1 MNIRER
7 VRGAMRRAGEVS
19 LWERL
24 AENLFGGAGS
34 THRRTWGAGSN
45 LAPIST
51 QPGLPV
57 NISRAGAPA
66 PHSLVLKPTP
76 VNLRRFSET
85 PVARRAINVI
95 KDRIAGMRW
104 RIQARRGRMLDSIPD
119 GVLRAQIVTE

>member
-51 QPGLPV
+51 QPGLPG

-76 VNLRRFSET
+76 VNLRRFSEN
-85 PVARRAINVI
+85 PVARRAVHVI
-95 KDRIAGMRW
+95 KDPIAGIRW
-104 RIQARRGRMLDSIPD
+104 RLQAPRGPLLASRP
-119 GVLRAQIVTE
+119 